1 MTTSWLIA
9 SIGLLPPLLIA
20 IIACGRQA
28 IDRRLIAVQLAS
40 SLAMLL
46 LIAMSFAFD
55 QASSI
60 DVSVMLVLLTLPGTL
75 VLALF
80 VERWL

>member
-9 SIGLLPPLLIA
+9 SIALLPPLLVA
-20 IIACGRQA
+20 IIACGRHA
-28 IDRRLIAVQLAS
+28 IDRRLIAVQLAT
-40 SLAMLL
+40 SLTVLV

-60 DVSVMLVLLTLPGTL
+60 DLSLMLVLLTLPGTL

-80 VERWL
+80 VERWI

>member
-1 MTTSWLIA
+1 MKTGWLIA
-9 SIGLLPPLLIA
+9 SVALLPPLLIA

-28 IDRRLIAVQLAS
+28 IGPRLIAVQLAT
-40 SLAMLL
+40 SLTVLL
-46 LIAMSFAFD
+46 LITMSFAFD

-60 DVSVMLVLLTLPGTL
+60 DLSLMLVLLTLPGTL

-80 VERWL
+80 VERWI